1 MIDETYQRFA
11 ERYAAGPVPWDNPEP
26 PPEVI
31 ALTAVLPPGRA
42 LDLGCGY
49 GRTTIYLA
57 QHGWQA
63 DGVDFIPQ
71 AIAAA
76 RERAEA
82 AGVADRVTFYEAS
95 VAELGF
101 LHGREHGRYQ
111 LAIDVGCMHALS
123 EPQRLA
129 YRDELMHLLEPG
141 ATYLLFARLGA
152 RDGEEGPRGI
162 EETAVLS
169 LFTADFT
176 LEKSEIG
183 VTHVEDKSWQSGWF
197 WYRRHSR

>member
-1 MIDETYQRFA
+1 MTDETWQRFA
-11 ERYAAGPVPWDNPEP
+11 DRYNAGPVPWDNTEP

-31 ALTAVLPPGRA
+31 TLVTSLTPGRA

-57 QHGWQA
+57 QYGWLV

-71 AIAAA
+71 AIAEARQRAA
-76 RERAEA
+76 A
-82 AGVADRVTFYEAS
+82 AGVSEKATFYEAS
-95 VAELGF
+95 VTELGF
-101 LHGREHGRYQ
+101 LPDRYQ
-111 LAIDVGCMHALS
+111 LAIDVGCLHALT
-123 EPQRLA
+123 EPQRWA
-129 YRDELMHLLEPG
+129 YQAELTRLLEPG

-162 EETAVLS
+162 EETAVHT
-169 LFTADFT
+169 LFAADFA

-183 VTHVEDKSWQSGWF
+183 VTHVEDKSWPSGWF
-197 WYRRHSR
+197 WFRRLNN